1 MKAGGRKHLLARA
14 RAAVLALCLGATSA
28 GYAAVSPR
36 DDEPDALK
44 SATVLVI
51 DEQTGEVL
59 YGKNTT
65 AVAPIASI
73 TKLMTAIVTL
83 DANLPLDER
92 VSITEDDVDTY
103 KGTRSRLPVGTALTR
118 AEMLHL
124 ALMASENRAASS
136 LGNSYPGGQAAFVAA
151 MNAKALELGMKD
163 TRFVEPTGL
172 SSDNVSSA
180 PDLAKL
186 VTAAKGYPLIREYST
201 STAYEVEIRG
211 RRVAFGN
218 TNGLVRSGD
227 WDIGISKTGFIREAG
242 RCLVMQARVA
252 ARSVI
257 IVLLD
262 SWGSFTRIADAAR
275 IRAWLEPGYALPAP
289 PPTARKASGKASV
302 KQVAKSGK
310 GNVKAAKGANGRVQV
325 QMKAPKPR

>member
-1 MKAGGRKHLLARA
+1 
-14 RAAVLALCLGATSA
+14 VSA
-28 GYAAVSPR
+28 GYTNTLSPR

-59 YGKNTT
+59 YGKNTGV
-65 AVAPIASI
+65 VAPIASI
-73 TKLMTAIVTL
+73 TKLMTAMVTL

-92 VSITEDDVDTY
+92 VAITEDDIDTY
-103 KGTRSRLPVGTALTR
+103 KGTRSRLPVGTTLTR

-136 LGNSYPGGQAAFVAA
+136 LGNSYPGGPAAFVAA
-151 MNAKALELGMKD
+151 MNAKAAALGMND

-172 SSDNVSSA
+172 SSENVSSA

-201 STAYEVEIRG
+201 STSYDVDIRG

-227 WDIGISKTGFIREAG
+227 WDIGVSKTGFIREAG

-252 ARSVI
+252 TRSVI

-275 IRAWLEPGYALPAP
+275 IRAWLEPGYSLPAP
-289 PPTARKASGKASV
+289 PPTARKASGKATV
-302 KQVAKSGK
+302 KQVAKGGK
-310 GNVKAAKGANGRVQV
+310 GNIKAAKTGNGRVQV

>member
-1 MKAGGRKHLLARA
+1 MAIGLKHLRALARA
-14 RAAVLALCLGATSA
+14 TALACCLSVAVPGHAASA
-28 GYAAVSPR
+28 R

-59 YGKNTT
+59 YGKNTGV
-65 AVAPIASI
+65 VAPIASI

-92 VSITEDDVDTY
+92 VAITEDDIDSY
-103 KGTRSRLPVGTALTR
+103 KGTRSRLPVGTVLSR

-151 MNAKALELGMKD
+151 MNAKAAALGMAD

-172 SSDNVSSA
+172 SSENVSSA

-186 VTAAKGYPLIREYST
+186 VTAAKSYPLIREYST
-201 STAYEVEIRG
+201 STSYDVDIRG

-227 WDIGISKTGFIREAG
+227 WDIGVSKTGFIREAG

-252 ARSVI
+252 TRSVI

-275 IRAWLEPGYALPAP
+275 IRAWLEPGYSLPAP
-289 PPTARKASGKASV
+289 PPTARKASGKATV
-302 KQVAKSGK
+302 KQAAKTGK
-310 GNVKAAKGANGRVQV
+310 GNVKAAKSSTGRVQV